1 MILLPLRCRI
11 LYGLAL
17 LVAVVVVPAA
27 AWGEARLA
35 TVFADHMVLQRG
47 RAVPVWGTAAAG
59 EQVSVSI
66 GKRTGS
72 TKADAAGRWKVM
84 LEAMPAGGPH
94 QLVIRATN
102 TLKVSDVLVG
112 DRDLVALRSR
122 EITTR
127 PLVTLEDGSRAT
139 WKSINIVLPAL
150 LVLGYGFLQWRAE
163 RNRTRRL
170 EELYG

>member
-1 MILLPLRCRI
+1 MFLLPLRCRI
-11 LYGLAL
+11 LSGLAL

-59 EQVSVSI
+59 EQVGVSI

-72 TKADAAGRWKVM
+72 TKADAAGRWKVV

-112 DRDLVALRSR
+112 EVWLASGQPVSYTHL
-122 EITTR
+122 
-127 PLVTLEDGSRAT
+127 TLPTKAY
-139 WKSINIVLPAL
+139 V
-150 LVLGYGFLQWRAE
+150 
-163 RNRTRRL
+163 
-170 EELYG
+170 